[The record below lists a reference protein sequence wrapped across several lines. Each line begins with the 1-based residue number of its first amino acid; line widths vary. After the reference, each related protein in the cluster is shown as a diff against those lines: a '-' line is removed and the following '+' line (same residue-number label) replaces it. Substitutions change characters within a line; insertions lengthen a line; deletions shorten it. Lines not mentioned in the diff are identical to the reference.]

1 MTIETI
7 LTIMFL
13 GQVLLIVVGMSLI
26 MKLIQRLTKKL
37 IEVLEILTD
46 ND

>member
-7 LTIMFL
+7 LTMMFL
-13 GQVLLIVVGMSLI
+13 GQVLLIVVGMGLI
-26 MKLIQRLTKKL
+26 MKLIQKLTEKL

-46 ND
+46 NE